1 LSIARWTQIVMHS
14 GLVAPGYAGL
24 GQAALGQAIPGA
36 KIGSSIESAAG
47 PNVGSL
53 ANTHY
58 PNRSVHLLGRRL
70 TLMTVPAIV
79 EAIGDAIAQ
88 NRKITIGHYNVHGF
102 NLSMQLPWFH
112 SFLQAADI
120 AHCDGMGIIKAL
132 SFLGMDLPRQY
143 RVSYSLLMPALL
155 DECDRK
161 RLKLFLLGSKPDS
174 LTSALDNLRQQY
186 PNADFAGQHGYF
198 PRDCA
203 QANARVIEAIN
214 AAQPDILLVGMGMPI
229 QEEWVLHHREQLKV
243 NAILVG
249 GAVIDRLAG
258 QVSDCPAILSNSG
271 LEWTYRLLR
280 EPHRLGARYL
290 LGNPAFLCQILLAK
304 LLGLHDSLEADGL
317 ETDRLEIDR
326 LEANSLT
333 LTAAAQTLA
342 SASAARSPQK
352 RLGEYLVEAGLLT
365 PQHIRQALTEQRQSG
380 PRLGEILVSRGC
392 VDEATVDFIIAHGAL
407 ETRSLVHP
415 IYPSP
420 TAPAAPKRLGEY
432 LIEAGLSTP
441 QTIRNAL
448 DIQRNSQQRLGEILV
463 AQGTVRPDTVAFM
476 VTYFHGASEP
486 SIPLGRS

>member
-1 LSIARWTQIVMHS
+1 MHP
-14 GLVAPGYAGL
+14 GLVASGYAGL
-24 GQAALGQAIPGA
+24 GQATLGQAIPGA
-36 KIGSSIESAAG
+36 NIKSSIESAAK
-47 PNVGSL
+47 PKAEVSAL
-53 ANTHY
+53 ANAHY

-79 EAIGDAIAQ
+79 EAISDAIAQ

-161 RLKLFLLGSKPDS
+161 GLKLFLLGSKPDS
-174 LTSALDNLRQQY
+174 LTSALDNLRQKY
-186 PNADFAGQHGYF
+186 PNADFEGQHGYF

-203 QANARVIEAIN
+203 QTNARVIEAIN

-249 GAVIDRLAG
+249 GAVIDRLAE

-280 EPHRLGARYL
+280 EPRRLGARYL

-304 LLGLHDSLEADGL
+304 LLGLHGSLAA
-317 ETDRLEIDR
+317 DRLEIDR
-326 LEANSLT
+326 LETDRLETDRLETNSLA
-333 LTAAAQTLA
+333 LTAAAQALA
-342 SASAARSPQK
+342 NASAARSPQK

-380 PRLGEILVSRGC
+380 LRLGEILVSRGC
-392 VDEATVDFIIAHGAL
+392 VGEATVDFIIAHGAL
-407 ETRSLVHP
+407 EMRSLVQP

-420 TAPAAPKRLGEY
+420 TAPASPKRLGEY

-448 DIQRNSQQRLGEILV
+448 DIQRSSQQRLGEILV
-463 AQGTVRPDTVAFM
+463 AQGTVRPETVAFM

-486 SIPLGRS
+486 SMSLGRP